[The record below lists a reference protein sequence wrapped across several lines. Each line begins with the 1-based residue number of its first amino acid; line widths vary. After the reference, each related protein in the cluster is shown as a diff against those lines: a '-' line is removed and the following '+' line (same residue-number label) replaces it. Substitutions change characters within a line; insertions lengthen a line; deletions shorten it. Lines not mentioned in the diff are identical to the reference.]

1 MFFCAS
7 FSFWVAI
14 LALLPVAS
22 AGVSGL
28 FPLLEKCEVTVNLE
42 SMLCGACVAFD
53 VSLLAMTDITGAFA
67 MTFYAGNLAPFL
79 AKWRQ
84 FLVAFVELGCT
95 PFLVFDSLVYTFEPK
110 LQTQAARRKTRDAA
124 AAALQKLKAEASG
137 LSGAALRANQQDQVK
152 AIKKVNKYS
161 PELQV
166 ALIALAAELQLPY
179 TVAPSQADV
188 QIAYL
193 VTTGVCQYAFSGD
206 GDCLVHG
213 VPVLLRS
220 ISVFMYRK

>member
-95 PFLVFDSLVYTFEPK
+95 PFLVFVSVATANVQKMKKIIHTLQCALDHLPTALPSSLGDKMRLPIVGRTASRDWRK
-110 LQTQAARRKTRDAA
+110 LWGCRAQ
-124 AAALQKLKAEASG
+124 G
-137 LSGAALRANQQDQVK
+137 LA
-152 AIKKVNKYS
+152 
-161 PELQV
+161 
-166 ALIALAAELQLPY
+166 
-179 TVAPSQADV
+179 T
-188 QIAYL
+188 
-193 VTTGVCQYAFSGD
+193 
-206 GDCLVHG
+206 VHG
-213 VPVLLRS
+213 AV
-220 ISVFMYRK
+220 

>member
-137 LSGAALRANQQDQVK
+137 LSGAALRANQQEQVSVATANVQK
-152 AIKKVNKYS
+152 MKKIIHT
-161 PELQV
+161 LQC
-166 ALIALAAELQLPY
+166 ALDHLPTALPSSLGDKMRLPIVGR
-179 TVAPSQADV
+179 TASRDWRKLWGCRAQGLA
-188 QIAYL
+188 
-193 VTTGVCQYAFSGD
+193 T
-206 GDCLVHG
+206 VHG
-213 VPVLLRS
+213 AV
-220 ISVFMYRK
+220 

>member
-137 LSGAALRANQQDQVK
+137 LSGAALHGKCTENEKNHSHPPVRA
-152 AIKKVNKYS
+152 
-161 PELQV
+161 
-166 ALIALAAELQLPY
+166 
-179 TVAPSQADV
+179 
-188 QIAYL
+188 
-193 VTTGVCQYAFSGD
+193 
-206 GDCLVHG
+206 
-213 VPVLLRS
+213 
-220 ISVFMYRK
+220 

>member
-137 LSGAALRANQQDQVK
+137 LSGAALPCEQSGCCLKPRKCQSERPPPRECGHGKCTENEKNHSHPPVRA
-152 AIKKVNKYS
+152 
-161 PELQV
+161 
-166 ALIALAAELQLPY
+166 
-179 TVAPSQADV
+179 
-188 QIAYL
+188 
-193 VTTGVCQYAFSGD
+193 
-206 GDCLVHG
+206 
-213 VPVLLRS
+213 
-220 ISVFMYRK
+220 

>member
-110 LQTQAARRKTRDAA
+110 LQTQAARPQRCAGELPCEQSGCCLKPRKCQSERPPLRVSVATANVQKMKKIIHTLQCALDHLPTALPSSLGDKMRLPIVGRTASRDWR
-124 AAALQKLKAEASG
+124 KLWGCRAQG
-137 LSGAALRANQQDQVK
+137 LA
-152 AIKKVNKYS
+152 
-161 PELQV
+161 
-166 ALIALAAELQLPY
+166 
-179 TVAPSQADV
+179 T
-188 QIAYL
+188 
-193 VTTGVCQYAFSGD
+193 
-206 GDCLVHG
+206 VHG
-213 VPVLLRS
+213 AV
-220 ISVFMYRK
+220 